1 MEKNIQRWH
10 EDKTDENAQVVVGE
24 KGCGKTVSIERL
36 ERALSESCKGLNL
49 VKLTVPAKTIDPDAI
64 LSLVG
69 DALDVDLASEGPAAL
84 VKSDEER
91 QPTLVVLDEAQNFFL
106 KEIGGL

>member
-1 MEKNIQRWH
+1 M
-10 EDKTDENAQVVVGE
+10 
-24 KGCGKTVSIERL
+24 
-36 ERALSESCKGLNL
+36 
-49 VKLTVPAKTIDPDAI
+49 PAKTIDPDAI

-106 KEIGGL
+106 KEIGGLEGWRTVLSLVNARLDNVFWLLMINNQSWAYLCNVFGRDYQFRNVVK